1 MLRAPVPASP
11 DQDIEARRS
20 WRGPTLGDSA
30 LTADLA
36 PSGTAIGTEAMTRA
50 VLARLQIDCIAVE
63 LRD

>member
-1 MLRAPVPASP
+1 MDHYQRTAEGWVLRTHV
-11 DQDIEARRS
+11 DH
-20 WRGPTLGDSA
+20 GA

-50 VLARLQIDCIAVE
+50 VLARLEIDCIAVE